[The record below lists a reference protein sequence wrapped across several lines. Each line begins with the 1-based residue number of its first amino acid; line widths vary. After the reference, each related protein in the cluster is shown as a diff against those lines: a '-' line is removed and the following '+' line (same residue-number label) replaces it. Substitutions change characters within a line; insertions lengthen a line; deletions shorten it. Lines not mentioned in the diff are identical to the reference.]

1 MLGLSLPLI
10 LTRATILIISL
21 TFHEFSHAW
30 AADRLG
36 DDTPRYYGR
45 LTLNP
50 LKHLDVWGSL
60 MLLMAG
66 FGWAK
71 PVPVNT
77 YALLRRS
84 PAGLMWTA
92 LAGPLANLTL
102 AILAAIPFRLGLV
115 TWSLAFAGSALPTLG
130 EFLSEFILINL
141 SLMLF
146 NLLPIAPL
154 DGDKVADYFFPPKWA
169 AVLDRIRPYGSY
181 VLLALF
187 FLPSFTGFNFFSVIM
202 NPALV
207 NILNILIGGFA

>member
-10 LTRATILIISL
+10 LTRAVILVISL

-30 AADRLG
+30 AATRLG
-36 DDTPRYYGR
+36 DDTPRYNGR

-50 LKHLDVWGSL
+50 LKHLDLWGSI
-60 MLLMAG
+60 MLLVAG

-71 PVPVNT
+71 PVPVNA

-92 LAGPLANLTL
+92 LAGPLANLAL
-102 AILAAIPFRLGLV
+102 AIAAAIPFRLGLV
-115 TWSLAFAGSALPTLG
+115 TWSLSFTGTAMPTLG
-130 EFLSEFILINL
+130 QFLSEFILINL

-146 NLLPIAPL
+146 NLLPLAPL
-154 DGDKVADYFFPPKWA
+154 DGDKVADYFFPPTWA

-187 FLPSFTGFNFFSVIM
+187 FLPRLTGFNIFSAIM
-202 NPALV
+202 GPALS
-207 NILNILIGGFA
+207 NLLNILIGGFA

>member
-10 LTRATILIISL
+10 LTRAVILVISL

-30 AADRLG
+30 AATRLG
-36 DDTPRYYGR
+36 DDTPRYNGR

-50 LKHLDVWGSL
+50 LKHLDLWGSI
-60 MLLMAG
+60 MLLVAG

-71 PVPVNT
+71 PVPVNA

-92 LAGPLANLTL
+92 LAGPLANLAL
-102 AILAAIPFRLGLV
+102 AIAAAIPFRLGLV
-115 TWSLAFAGSALPTLG
+115 TWSLSFTGTAMPTLG
-130 EFLSEFILINL
+130 QFLSEFILINL

-146 NLLPIAPL
+146 NLLPLAPL

-187 FLPSFTGFNFFSVIM
+187 FLPRLTGFNIFSAIM
-202 NPALV
+202 GPALS
-207 NILNILIGGFA
+207 NLLNILIGGFA

>member
-10 LTRATILIISL
+10 LTRAVILVISL

-30 AADRLG
+30 AATRLG
-36 DDTPRYYGR
+36 DDTPRYNGR

-50 LKHLDVWGSL
+50 LKHLDLWGSI
-60 MLLMAG
+60 MLLVAG

-71 PVPVNT
+71 PVPVNA

-92 LAGPLANLTL
+92 LAGPLANLAL
-102 AILAAIPFRLGLV
+102 AIAAAIPFRLGLV
-115 TWSLAFAGSALPTLG
+115 TWSLSFTGTAMPTLG
-130 EFLSEFILINL
+130 QFLSEFILINL
-141 SLMLF
+141 SLMLC
-146 NLLPIAPL
+146 NLLPLAPL

-187 FLPSFTGFNFFSVIM
+187 FLPRLTGFNIFSAIM
-202 NPALV
+202 GPALS
-207 NILNILIGGFA
+207 NLLNILIGGFA

>member
-10 LTRATILIISL
+10 LTRAVILVISL

-30 AADRLG
+30 AATRLG
-36 DDTPRYYGR
+36 DDTARYNGR

-60 MLLMAG
+60 MLLVAG

-71 PVPVNT
+71 PVPVNA

-92 LAGPLANLTL
+92 LAGPLANLAL
-102 AILAAIPFRLGLV
+102 AILAAIPFRLGLA
-115 TWSLAFAGSALPTLG
+115 TWSLSFTGTALPTLSQ
-130 EFLSEFILINL
+130 FLSEFILINL

-146 NLLPIAPL
+146 NLLPLAPL

-187 FLPSFTGFNFFSVIM
+187 FLPRLTGFNIFSAIM
-202 NPALV
+202 GPALS
-207 NILNILIGGFA
+207 NLLNILIGGFA

>member
-10 LTRATILIISL
+10 LTRAVILVISL

-30 AADRLG
+30 AATRLG
-36 DDTPRYYGR
+36 DDTARYNGR

-50 LKHLDVWGSL
+50 LKHLDLWGSI
-60 MLLMAG
+60 MLLVAG

-71 PVPVNT
+71 PVPVNA

-102 AILAAIPFRLGLV
+102 AIAAAIPFRLGLA
-115 TWSLAFAGSALPTLG
+115 TWSLSFTGTTMPTLSQ
-130 EFLSEFILINL
+130 FLSEFILINL

-146 NLLPIAPL
+146 NLLPLAPL
-154 DGDKVADYFFPPKWA
+154 DGDKVADYFFPPFLARPLA
-169 AVLDRIRPYGSY
+169 AIRPMGPMI
-181 VLLALF
+181 LLLMLF
-187 FLPSFTGFNFFSVIM
+187 VGPQIGFDFIGTFVS
-202 NPALV
+202 PAV
-207 NILNILIGGFA
+207 FNIYSLLLG